1 MAAGATLSTDGGS
14 MCLTI
19 DGKEASIT
27 PCTPAKTTQI
37 IDFGRANETVS
48 QIKVRVA
55 VAVFGT
61 RGGPTLF
68 LSLTFD
74 ISLSFSH
81 GAIPQSLSRA
91 LTHSHTSPPCPVRAL
106 FQHRASTQH
115 RGARCIVRF
124 HPLRW

>member
-1 MAAGATLSTDGGS
+1 MPPQQKWVLRHMAAGATLSTDGGS

-27 PCTPAKTTQI
+27 PCAPAKTTQI

-61 RGGPTLF
+61 RGWSNA
-68 LSLTFD
+68 LSLSNF
-74 ISLSFSH
+74 
-81 GAIPQSLSRA
+81 
-91 LTHSHTSPPCPVRAL
+91 
-106 FQHRASTQH
+106 
-115 RGARCIVRF
+115 
-124 HPLRW
+124 